1 MCSLKTENDKMKALL
16 IIDMQNVSFTPKTP
30 RFDSENVIK
39 RINILS
45 NKFRNNGDIVIFI
58 QHDGSKEG
66 FCIPNTEEW
75 AILSS
80 LEIGKNDLFIS
91 KTANDSFYK
100 TTLKNDLI
108 RLGIEEIIITGCA
121 TDFCVDSTVKSALTN
136 DFKITIISDGHTTA
150 DRKNISAKQVID
162 YYNWIWDEMTP
173 TKSKIEIVTFDNY
186 IESIKMTT

>member
-1 MCSLKTENDKMKALL
+1 MYCLKTKNNKMKALL

-45 NKFRNNGDIVIFI
+45 DKFRKNGDIVIFI

-66 FCIPNTEEW
+66 FCIPSTEEW

-80 LEIGKNDLFIS
+80 LEIDENDLFIS
-91 KTANDSFYK
+91 KTANDSFYN

-108 RLGIEEIIITGCA
+108 RLGIEEIVITGCA

-136 DFKITIISDGHTTA
+136 DFKIIVISDGHTTA

-173 TKSKIEIVTFDNY
+173 TKSKIEIVKFDNY
-186 IESIKMTT
+186 IECIK